1 MWQKRKCSVK
11 NGFLTI
17 SHGTVSICLQYFMY
31 MVANTERQAVLVYIY
46 DLELARFLMQCFECE
61 GYIFLRQPFRNISRH
76 TQYLK
81 IQLF

>member
-31 MVANTERQAVLVYIY
+31 MVAITERQAMLVYIY
-46 DLELARFLMQCFECE
+46 DLELARFLMQCLNMKDVF
-61 GYIFLRQPFRNISRH
+61 FKAAF
-76 TQYLK
+76 
-81 IQLF
+81 